1 MKNVFNPADTA
12 TLISRINKLTLYTQ
26 RLQGKMTVSQMLAHC
41 NVSYE
46 FVYDD
51 IHPKPNA
58 FKKLLPRLLVKR
70 FVVGE
75 KPYKRNSQTAP
86 EFIVKENKNFEGEKN
101 RLIAY
106 IKKTQELGA
115 AHLEHKDSHSFSP
128 LTNQEWNNLFYKHL
142 DHHLSQFGV

>member
-12 TLISRINKLTLYTQ
+12 TLSSRINKLTLYTQ

-58 FKKLLPRLLVKR
+58 FKKLRLLVKR
-70 FVVGE
+70 YVVGE

-86 EFIVKENKNFEGEKN
+86 EFIVKENKNFEVEKN

-106 IKKTQELGA
+106 IKKTQEFSA
-115 AHLEHKDSHSFSP
+115 SHFENKDSHSFGP
-128 LTNQEWNNLFYKHL
+128 
-142 DHHLSQFGV
+142 